1 MNDDMKSPMEDF
13 VLPPGLRFLRQ
24 LVTVL
29 TVVMIVGVVLIAA
42 LLVIR
47 LNQPAL
53 AIPDQITLPAG
64 TVAGS
69 YTQTNDW
76 FAVVTDENKILIFDL
91 NGKLTQEVN
100 VKSD

>member
-1 MNDDMKSPMEDF
+1 MNDDMKSPMEEF
-13 VLPPGLRFLRQ
+13 ELPPGLRFLRQ

-53 AIPDQITLPAG
+53 AIPDQITLPPRTTAI
-64 TVAGS
+64 S
-69 YTQTNDW
+69 YTQTQDW

-91 NGKLTQEVN
+91 NGQLIKEVD
-100 VKSD
+100 VKTD

>member
-1 MNDDMKSPMEDF
+1 MEDF
-13 VLPPGLRFLRQ
+13 ELPPGLRFLRQ

-47 LNQPAL
+47 LNQPTL
-53 AIPDQITLPAG
+53 AISDQIILPAG
-64 TVAGS
+64 TIAVS
-69 YTQTNDW
+69 YTQTQDW

-91 NGKLTQEVN
+91 NGQLTQEVD
-100 VKSD
+100 VKTD

>member
-1 MNDDMKSPMEDF
+1 MEDF
-13 VLPPGLRFLRQ
+13 ELPPGLRFLRQ

-29 TVVMIVGVVLIAA
+29 TLVMVVGVVLIAA

-53 AIPDQITLPAG
+53 VIPDQITLPDG
-64 TVAGS
+64 TVAVS
-69 YTQTNDW
+69 YTQTQDW

-91 NGKLTQEVN
+91 NGQLTQEVD
-100 VKSD
+100 VKTD

>member
-1 MNDDMKSPMEDF
+1 MEEF
-13 VLPPGLRFLRQ
+13 ELPPGLRFLRQ

-53 AIPDQITLPAG
+53 AIPDQITLPPRTTAI
-64 TVAGS
+64 S
-69 YTQTNDW
+69 YTQTQDW
-76 FAVVTDENKILIFDL
+76 FAVVTDDNKILIFDL
-91 NGKLTQEVN
+91 NGQLVQEVD
-100 VKSD
+100 VKTD

>member
-1 MNDDMKSPMEDF
+1 MEDF
-13 VLPPGLRFLRQ
+13 ELPPGLRFLRQ

-53 AIPDQITLPAG
+53 ALPDQVDRG
-64 TVAGS
+64 RE
-69 YTQTNDW
+69 
-76 FAVVTDENKILIFDL
+76 AV
-91 NGKLTQEVN
+91 
-100 VKSD
+100 

>member
-1 MNDDMKSPMEDF
+1 MEEF
-13 VLPPGLRFLRQ
+13 ELPPGLRFLRQ

-53 AIPDQITLPAG
+53 AIPDQITLPPRTTAI
-64 TVAGS
+64 S
-69 YTQTNDW
+69 YTQTQDW

-91 NGKLTQEVN
+91 TGQLIQEVD
-100 VKSD
+100 VKTN

>member
-1 MNDDMKSPMEDF
+1 MEDF
-13 VLPPGLRFLRQ
+13 ELPPGLRFLRQ

-29 TVVMIVGVVLIAA
+29 TVVMIVSVVIIAA

-47 LNQPAL
+47 LNQPTL

-64 TVAGS
+64 TVAIS
-69 YTQTNDW
+69 YTQTQDW

-91 NGKLTQEVN
+91 NGQLTQEVD
-100 VKSD
+100 VKTD

>member
-1 MNDDMKSPMEDF
+1 MEDF
-13 VLPPGLRFLRQ
+13 ELPPGLRFLRQ

-47 LNQPAL
+47 LNQPTL
-53 AIPDQITLPAG
+53 AIPDQIILPAG
-64 TVAGS
+64 TIAVS
-69 YTQTNDW
+69 YTQTRNW

-91 NGKLTQEVN
+91 NGQLTQEVD
-100 VKSD
+100 VKTD

>member
-1 MNDDMKSPMEDF
+1 MEDF
-13 VLPPGLRFLRQ
+13 ELPPGLRFLRQ

-53 AIPDQITLPAG
+53 SIPDQITLPAG
-64 TVAGS
+64 TVAVS
-69 YTQTNDW
+69 YTQTTDW
-76 FAVVTDENKILIFDL
+76 FAVVTDENKILIFDI
-91 NGKLTQEVN
+91 NGQLIQEVD
-100 VKSD
+100 VKTD

>member
-1 MNDDMKSPMEDF
+1 MEDF
-13 VLPPGLRFLRQ
+13 ELPPGLRFLRQ

-47 LNQPAL
+47 LNQPTL
-53 AIPDQITLPAG
+53 AISDQIILPAG
-64 TVAGS
+64 TIAVS
-69 YTQTNDW
+69 YTQTQNW

-91 NGKLTQEVN
+91 NGQLTQEVD
-100 VKSD
+100 VKTD

>member
-1 MNDDMKSPMEDF
+1 MEDF
-13 VLPPGLRFLRQ
+13 ELPPGLRFLRQ

-47 LNQPAL
+47 LNQPSL

-64 TVAGS
+64 TVAVS
-69 YTQTNDW
+69 YTQTQDW
-76 FAVVTDENKILIFDL
+76 FAVVTNENKILIFDVS
-91 NGKLTQEVN
+91 GQLTQEVD
-100 VKSD
+100 VKTD

>member
-1 MNDDMKSPMEDF
+1 MEDF
-13 VLPPGLRFLRQ
+13 ELPPGLRFLRQ

-29 TVVMIVGVVLIAA
+29 TAVMIVGVVLIAA

-53 AIPDQITLPAG
+53 AIPGQITLPAG
-64 TVAGS
+64 TVAIA
-69 YTQTNDW
+69 YTQTHDW

-91 NGKLTQEVN
+91 NGQLTQEVD
-100 VKSD
+100 VKTD

>member
-1 MNDDMKSPMEDF
+1 MEDF
-13 VLPPGLRFLRQ
+13 KLPPGLRFLRQ

-53 AIPDQITLPAG
+53 TIPDQITLPAG
-64 TVAGS
+64 TVAVS

-91 NGKLTQEVN
+91 NGQLTQEVD
-100 VKSD
+100 VKTD

>member
-1 MNDDMKSPMEDF
+1 MEDF
-13 VLPPGLRFLRQ
+13 ELPPGLRFLRQ

-47 LNQPAL
+47 LNHPAL

-64 TVAGS
+64 TIAFS
-69 YTQTNDW
+69 YTQTQDW

-91 NGKLTQEVN
+91 NGQLIQEVE
-100 VKSD
+100 VKID

>member
-1 MNDDMKSPMEDF
+1 MEDF
-13 VLPPGLRFLRQ
+13 ELPPGLRFLRQ

-47 LNQPAL
+47 LNQPTL
-53 AIPDQITLPAG
+53 PVPDQIILPAG
-64 TVAGS
+64 TIAVS
-69 YTQTNDW
+69 YTQTQNW

-91 NGKLTQEVN
+91 NGQLTQEVD
-100 VKSD
+100 VKTD

>member
-1 MNDDMKSPMEDF
+1 MEDF
-13 VLPPGLRFLRQ
+13 ELPPGLRFLRQ

-47 LNQPAL
+47 LNQPTL
-53 AIPDQITLPAG
+53 AIPDQIILPAG
-64 TVAGS
+64 TIAVS
-69 YTQTNDW
+69 YTQTPNW

-91 NGKLTQEVN
+91 NGQLTQEVD
-100 VKSD
+100 VKTD

>member
-1 MNDDMKSPMEDF
+1 MEDF
-13 VLPPGLRFLRQ
+13 ELPPGLRFLRQ

-47 LNQPAL
+47 LNQPTL
-53 AIPDQITLPAG
+53 AIPDQIILPAG
-64 TVAGS
+64 TIAVS
-69 YTQTNDW
+69 YTQTQNW

-91 NGKLTQEVN
+91 NGQLTQEVD
-100 VKSD
+100 VKTD

>member
-1 MNDDMKSPMEDF
+1 MEEF
-13 VLPPGLRFLRQ
+13 ELPPGLRFLRQ

-53 AIPDQITLPAG
+53 AIPDQITLPPRTTAI
-64 TVAGS
+64 S
-69 YTQTNDW
+69 YTQTQDC

-91 NGKLTQEVN
+91 NGQLIQEVD
-100 VKSD
+100 VKTD

>member
-1 MNDDMKSPMEDF
+1 MEDF
-13 VLPPGLRFLRQ
+13 ELPPGLRFLRQ

-29 TVVMIVGVVLIAA
+29 TVVVIVGVVLIAA

-47 LNQPAL
+47 LNQPSL
-53 AIPDQITLPAG
+53 AIPDRITLPTG
-64 TVAGS
+64 TIAVS
-69 YTQTNDW
+69 YTQTQDW

-91 NGKLTQEVN
+91 NGQLTQEVN

>member
-1 MNDDMKSPMEDF
+1 MEDF
-13 VLPPGLRFLRQ
+13 ELPPGLRFLRQ

-29 TVVMIVGVVLIAA
+29 TLVMIVGVVLIAA

-64 TVAGS
+64 TVAIS
-69 YTQTNDW
+69 YTQTHDW
-76 FAVVTDENKILIFDL
+76 FAVVTDQNKILIFDL
-91 NGKLTQEVN
+91 NGQLTQEVD
-100 VKSD
+100 VKTD

>member
-1 MNDDMKSPMEDF
+1 MEDF
-13 VLPPGLRFLRQ
+13 ELPPGLRFLRQ

-29 TVVMIVGVVLIAA
+29 TVVMIFGVVLIAT

-64 TVAGS
+64 TVAVS
-69 YTQTNDW
+69 YTQTRDW

-91 NGKLTQEVN
+91 NGQLTQEVD
-100 VKSD
+100 VKTD

>member
-1 MNDDMKSPMEDF
+1 MEDF
-13 VLPPGLRFLRQ
+13 ELPPGLRFLRQ

-53 AIPDQITLPAG
+53 AIPDQVNLPAG
-64 TVAGS
+64 TVALS
-69 YTQTNDW
+69 YTQTQDW

-91 NGKLTQEVN
+91 NGQLIQEVEI
-100 VKSD
+100 KTD

>member
-1 MNDDMKSPMEDF
+1 MEEF
-13 VLPPGLRFLRQ
+13 ELPPGLRFLRQ

-53 AIPDQITLPAG
+53 AIPDQITLPPRTTAI
-64 TVAGS
+64 S
-69 YTQTNDW
+69 YTQTQDW

-91 NGKLTQEVN
+91 NGQLIQEVD
-100 VKSD
+100 VKTD